1 MTQPGMPAP
10 MARDVNKVIAKLQ
23 IRHAGVQGAAEK
35 ELAITQVAYEE
46 LQEQYAALQGTY
58 VAVVD
63 ERDSLLEKLA
73 EMTASEEAPDATE
86 DADKPAPATPSSAL
100 VAAAVNGRT
109 PGGVPH
115 AD

>member
-1 MTQPGMPAP
+1 

-46 LQEQYAALQGTY
+46 LQEQYAAV
-58 VAVVD
+58 VA
-63 ERDSLLEKLA
+63 ERDTLLEKLA
-73 EMTASEEAPDATE
+73 EMTVSEGATD
-86 DADKPAPATPSSAL
+86 DADAPAPATPSSAL

-109 PGGVPH
+109 PGEVPH

>member
-46 LQEQYAALQGTY
+46 LQEQYA
-58 VAVVD
+58 AVVD

>member
-46 LQEQYAALQGTY
+46 LQEQYAAV
-58 VAVVD
+58 VA
-63 ERDSLLEKLA
+63 ERDTLLEKLA
-73 EMTASEEAPDATE
+73 EMTVSESASD
-86 DADKPAPATPSSAL
+86 DADDPAPATPSSAL

>member
-46 LQEQYAALQGTY
+46 LQEQY